1 MRKLQQAL
9 AALDR
14 FEKGQFSR
22 PSDAERLLVQVFE
35 ACGHPVTEKGFME
48 SPAARNEVDCFIR
61 TKIAGKLQNIAVE
74 VKGGTRPAG
83 VEAVSQAFN
92 LKANGP
98 FDRAMIVSRLGFSPG
113 AVRHANTVG
122 LGQIDLFGPGDLRN
136 WLWKQVEPEDV
147 EASYQRIV
155 RYAMRQ
161 LAQLIAEH
169 PEVLSS
175 IEWRELEKVLR
186 EAFEE
191 IGFDT
196 KLTRPSKDGGF
207 DLELTTTESGQRQT
221 YLVEVKHWT
230 EQKPGPSHLRKFV
243 DVTALRQATAGLLLS
258 TSGFTR
264 TMYGG
269 IFEFLTPVHLGEGDK
284 VVSLCKIYYRLR
296 SALWI
301 EDTSL
306 QDTLL
311 SGTRAIGVQ
320 PRS

>member
-1 MRKLQQAL
+1 
-9 AALDR
+9 
-14 FEKGQFSR
+14 
-22 PSDAERLLVQVFE
+22 
-35 ACGHPVTEKGFME
+35 
-48 SPAARNEVDCFIR
+48 
-61 TKIAGKLQNIAVE
+61 
-74 VKGGTRPAG
+74 
-83 VEAVSQAFN
+83 
-92 LKANGP
+92 
-98 FDRAMIVSRLGFSPG
+98 
-113 AVRHANTVG
+113 
-122 LGQIDLFGPGDLRN
+122 
-136 WLWKQVEPEDV
+136 
-147 EASYQRIV
+147 
-155 RYAMRQ
+155 MRQ

-221 YLVEVKHWT
+221 YLVEVKHRT

-269 IFEFLTPVHLGEGDK
+269 IFEFLLPVHLGEGDK

-301 EDTSL
+301 EDTSF